1 MTKGKRLY
9 LVTALAAA
17 CLLAAGIHT
26 LEAKNGP
33 AVPEGWTLSI
43 PEGDPG
49 DGKIVFMRME
59 CYSCHTINIP
69 GQKFPEGSGGTGPAL
84 TPGYSRL
91 PAAYLAEAI
100 IKAHSVVAAPG
111 YELKAGQ
118 AGMGKYNH
126 FLTVQELVDLVAFLK
141 QMPGS
146 DAK

>member
-26 LEAKNGP
+26 LEAKDGP
-33 AVPEGWTLSI
+33 AVPEGWTFSI

-91 PAAYLAEAI
+91 PAAYLAQPLFR
-100 IKAHSVVAAPG
+100 K
-111 YELKAGQ
+111 LQ
-118 AGMGKYNH
+118 
-126 FLTVQELVDLVAFLK
+126 
-141 QMPGS
+141 
-146 DAK
+146 